1 MYPQSDFW
9 SIYFVRP
16 GAPCSSYG
24 VIVAQL
30 GFFWILEANASSMN
44 FSIFTELVSIE
55 NVVYPGP

>member
-1 MYPQSDFW
+1 M
-9 SIYFVRP
+9 RP